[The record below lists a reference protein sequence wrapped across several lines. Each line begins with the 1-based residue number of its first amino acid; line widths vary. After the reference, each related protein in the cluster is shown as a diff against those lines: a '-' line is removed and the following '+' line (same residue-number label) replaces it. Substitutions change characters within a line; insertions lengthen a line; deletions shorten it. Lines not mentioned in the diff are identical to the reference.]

1 MAELLIELFMEE
13 IPARMQVRAGDDFK
27 RLVTEKLS
35 TAGIHFARAEA
46 HSTPRRLT
54 LVVEGVPTAQA
65 DVREEKKGPRVG
77 SPEQAL
83 AGFLKSAGLSSI
95 DQAEQRDTGKGVF
108 YFAVIEKKGGATID
122 ALPGIIDAAIRE
134 LPWPKSMRWGA
145 NDFMWVR
152 PLHSIL
158 ALFDGAV
165 VPGSLNLGAKTIAYG
180 DQTEGHRFL
189 SPGAFAVTSFADYK
203 DKLMQAHV
211 VLDRDQRKRLI
222 LNDAVKA
229 ATAEGYVLKD
239 DPGLAEEVAGLVEWP
254 VVLTGAIDDQFM
266 DVPAEVLTTS
276 MRTHQR
282 YFALETAEGKLAPR
296 FVVVANRTT
305 LDGGKAV
312 VAGNERVLRAR
323 LSDAKFFW
331 DQDLKVKLE
340 SRLPGLKDITFH
352 AKLGSLYQRV
362 ERMAALSKAIAQA
375 LNYDASETEQAEIAA
390 WLSKADLTTG
400 VVGEFPEVQGI
411 MGRYVAYREGLPA
424 PVAEAIADHYK
435 PLGPSDRVPT
445 DKVSVAVALAEKIDT
460 LVQFF
465 DINEKPTGSRD
476 PFALRRAALGVIRL
490 LTDNGERVS
499 LSTLI
504 EAAIDTRLA
513 SFHRGTSSDI
523 PEIVKAVQAGA
534 TVADYYGRLFV
545 AANHL
550 SNWTYSRSI
559 AEDVLSSIKERAVSQ
574 HDLLKLAELAQDL
587 TVASFGLYGQPSA
600 DNIDAD
606 AANRVRS
613 VLTEDLVVPLLSFFH
628 DRLKVSLKEKGVRH
642 DLIDAVLALG
652 GEDDFVR
659 LLARVEAL
667 SGFLATDDGANLL
680 AAAKRASNILRIE
693 EKKDGP
699 HDGAVDP
706 ELLTLDEEK
715 ALFMALTAAT
725 ATAAPR
731 IEAEDFTG
739 VMAAFAVLRA
749 PVDAFFEK
757 VTVNA
762 PEAPVRANRLRLLSQ
777 IRATLALVADFS
789 KIEG

>member
-13 IPARMQVRAGDDFK
+13 IPARMQVRAADDFK
-27 RLVTEKLS
+27 RLVTDKLS
-35 TAGIHFARAEA
+35 AAGIAFTKAEA
-46 HSTPRRLT
+46 HSTPRRLAL
-54 LVVEGVPTAQA
+54 LVDGLPTAQA

-83 AGFLKSAGLSSI
+83 SGFLKSAGLSSI

-165 VPGSLNLGAKTIAYG
+165 IPGALDLGGKSIAYG
-180 DQTEGHRFL
+180 NQTEGHRFL
-189 SPGAFAVTSFADYK
+189 SPGALTVSSYADYAT
-203 DKLMQAHV
+203 KLAAAHV
-211 VLDRDQRKRLI
+211 VLDREERKRLI
-222 LNDAVKA
+222 LAGANKA
-229 ATAEGYVLKD
+229 AAAEGFVLKD
-239 DPGLAEEVAGLVEWP
+239 DPGLLEEVAGLVEWP
-254 VVLTGAIDDQFM
+254 VVLTGAIDNQFM

-282 YFALETAEGKLAPR
+282 YFALETADGKLAPR
-296 FVVVANRTT
+296 FVVVANRSTI
-305 LDGGKAV
+305 DGGKAV
-312 VAGNERVLRAR
+312 IAGNERVLRAR

-331 DQDLKVKLE
+331 DQDLKVKLAT
-340 SRLPGLKDITFH
+340 RVPGLKDITFH
-352 AKLGSLYQRV
+352 AKLGTLAQRV
-362 ERMAALSKAIAQA
+362 ERIEALSVAIAKALNWDATVVEQAAL
-375 LNYDASETEQAEIAA
+375 AA
-390 WLSKADLTTG
+390 RLSKSDLTTG

-411 MGRYVAYREGLPA
+411 MGRYVAYHEGLPA

-460 LVQFF
+460 LVAFF
-465 DINEKPTGSRD
+465 GIDEKPTGSRD

-490 LTDNGERVS
+490 IVENGLRVK
-499 LSTLI
+499 LGALLM
-504 EAAIDTRLA
+504 A
-513 SFHRGTSSDI
+513 
-523 PEIVKAVQAGA
+523 AGA
-534 TVADYYGRLFV
+534 KDAVTAD
-545 AANHL
+545 
-550 SNWTYSRSI
+550 
-559 AEDVLSSIKERAVSQ
+559 
-574 HDLLKLAELAQDL
+574 
-587 TVASFGLYGQPSA
+587 
-600 DNIDAD
+600 
-606 AANRVRS
+606 
-613 VLTEDLVVPLLSFFH
+613 LLSFFN

-667 SGFLATDDGANLL
+667 SGLIATDDGKNLL
-680 AAAKRASNILRIE
+680 AASKRASNILRIE

-699 HDGAVDP
+699 HDGAVDAG
-706 ELLTLDEEK
+706 LLTQDEEK
-715 ALFMALTAAT
+715 ALADALVAAHKQ
-725 ATAAPR
+725 AAPL

-739 VMAAFAVLRA
+739 AMAAFAALRA

-777 IRATLALVADFS
+777 IRATLNLIADFS

>member
-13 IPARMQVRAGDDFK
+13 IPARMQVRAADDFK
-27 RLVTEKLS
+27 RLVTDKLS
-35 TAGIHFARAEA
+35 AAGIAFTKAEA

-54 LVVEGVPTAQA
+54 LLVDGLPTAQA

-95 DQAEQRDTGKGVF
+95 EQAEQRDTGKGVF

-165 VPGSLNLGAKTIAYG
+165 IPGALTLATAEAAPEQSDGNVYLAGEVRAVTIAYG
-180 DQTEGHRFL
+180 DKSQGHRFL
-189 SPGAFAVTSFADYK
+189 SPGEFTVTSFADYQA
-203 DKLMQAHV
+203 KLLAAHV
-211 VLDRDQRKRLI
+211 VLDREERKRLI
-222 LNDAVKA
+222 LAGANKA
-229 ATAEGYVLKD
+229 ATAEGFVLKD
-239 DPGLAEEVAGLVEWP
+239 DPGLLEEVAGLVEWP
-254 VVLTGAIDDQFM
+254 VVLTGAIDNQFM

-282 YFALETAEGKLAPR
+282 YFALETADGKLAPR

-305 LDGGKAV
+305 IDGGKAV
-312 VAGNERVLRAR
+312 IAGNERVLRAR

-331 DQDLKVKLE
+331 DQDLKVKLAD
-340 SRLPGLKDITFH
+340 RVPGLKDITFH
-352 AKLGSLYQRV
+352 AKLGTLAQRV
-362 ERMAALSKAIAQA
+362 ERIEALSVAIAKALNWDATVVEQAAL
-375 LNYDASETEQAEIAA
+375 AA
-390 WLSKADLTTG
+390 RLSKSDLTTG

-411 MGRYVAYREGLPA
+411 MGRYVAYHEGLPA

-460 LVQFF
+460 LVAFF
-465 DINEKPTGSRD
+465 GIDEKPTGSRD

-490 LTDNGERVS
+490 IVENGLRVK
-499 LSTLI
+499 LGALL
-504 EAAIDTRLA
+504 LA
-513 SFHRGTSSDI
+513 
-523 PEIVKAVQAGA
+523 AGA
-534 TVADYYGRLFV
+534 TDTVTAD
-545 AANHL
+545 
-550 SNWTYSRSI
+550 
-559 AEDVLSSIKERAVSQ
+559 
-574 HDLLKLAELAQDL
+574 
-587 TVASFGLYGQPSA
+587 
-600 DNIDAD
+600 
-606 AANRVRS
+606 
-613 VLTEDLVVPLLSFFH
+613 LLSFFN

-659 LLARVEAL
+659 LLARVDAL
-667 SGFLATDDGANLL
+667 SGLIATDDGKNLL
-680 AAAKRASNILRIE
+680 AASKRASNILRIE

-699 HDGAVDP
+699 HDGAVDAG
-706 ELLTLDEEK
+706 LLTQDEEK
-715 ALFMALTAAT
+715 ALADALVAAHKQ
-725 ATAAPR
+725 AAPL

-739 VMAAFAVLRA
+739 AMAAFAALRA

-777 IRATLALVADFS
+777 IRATLNLIADFS

>member
-13 IPARMQVRAGDDFK
+13 IPARMQVRAGEDFK
-27 RLVTEKLS
+27 RLVTDKLS
-35 TAGIHFARAEA
+35 AAGIGFTKAEV
-46 HSTPRRLT
+46 HSTPRRLA
-54 LVVEGVPTAQA
+54 LVVDGLPTAQA

-145 NDFMWVR
+145 NEFLWVR
-152 PLHSIL
+152 PLHSII

-165 VPGSLNLGAKTIAYG
+165 IPGALDLGGKSIAYG
-180 DQTEGHRFL
+180 NQTEGHRFL
-189 SPGAFAVTSFADYK
+189 SPGALTVSSFADYAA
-203 DKLMQAHV
+203 KLGAAYV
-211 VLDRDQRKRLI
+211 VLDREERKRLI
-222 LNDAVKA
+222 LAGAQA
-229 ATAEGYVLKD
+229 AAKAEGFVLKD
-239 DPGLAEEVAGLVEWP
+239 DPGLLEEVAGLVEWP
-254 VVLTGAIDDQFM
+254 VVLTGAIDNQFM

-305 LDGGKAV
+305 IDGGKAV
-312 VAGNERVLRAR
+312 IAGNERVLRAR

-340 SRLPGLKDITFH
+340 DRVPGLKDITFH
-352 AKLGSLYQRV
+352 AKLGSLAERV
-362 ERMAALSKAIAQA
+362 EYIAHLSKAIAET
-375 LNYDASETEQAEIAA
+375 LSYSASETEQAEIAA
-390 WLSKADLTTG
+390 RLSKSDLTTG
-400 VVGEFPEVQGI
+400 IVGEFPEVQGV
-411 MGRYVAYREGLPA
+411 MGRYVAYHEGQPA
-424 PVAEAIADHYK
+424 AVAEAIADHYK

-460 LVQFF
+460 LVAFF
-465 DINEKPTGSRD
+465 GIDEKPTGSRD

-490 LTDNGERVS
+490 IVENG
-499 LSTLI
+499 L
-504 EAAIDTRLA
+504 RLPLLQ
-513 SFHRGTSSDI
+513 I
-523 PEIVKAVQAGA
+523 LYKA
-534 TVADYYGRLFV
+534 
-545 AANHL
+545 
-550 SNWTYSRSI
+550 
-559 AEDVLSSIKERAVSQ
+559 
-574 HDLLKLAELAQDL
+574 
-587 TVASFGLYGQPSA
+587 
-600 DNIDAD
+600 
-606 AANRVRS
+606 RVRFANF
-613 VLTEDLVVPLLSFFH
+613 TNPEQDQAAAADLLSFFY

-667 SGFLATDDGANLL
+667 SGLIATDDGKNLL
-680 AAAKRASNILRIE
+680 AASKRASNILRIE

-699 HDGAVDP
+699 HDGAVDAG
-706 ELLTLDEEK
+706 LLTQDEEK
-715 ALFMALTAAT
+715 ALADALVAAHKQ
-725 ATAAPR
+725 AAPL

-739 VMAAFAVLRA
+739 AMAAFAALRA

-777 IRATLALVADFS
+777 IRATLNLIADFS

>member
-83 AGFLKSAGLSSI
+83 AGFLKSAGLTSI

-165 VPGSLNLGAKTIAYG
+165 VPGSLNLGVKTIAYG
-180 DQTEGHRFL
+180 NQTEGHRFL

-222 LNDAVKA
+222 LADAQKA
-229 ATAEGYVLKD
+229 ATAEGFVLKD
-239 DPGLAEEVAGLVEWP
+239 DPGLLEEVAGLVEWP

-305 LDGGKAV
+305 IDGGKAV

-362 ERMAALSKAIAQA
+362 ERMAALSKAIAAVIMQSPE
-375 LNYDASETEQAEIAA
+375 YTESYKSSVIEQAEIAA

-424 PVAEAIADHYK
+424 AVAEAIADHYK

-445 DKVSVAVALAEKIDT
+445 DKVAIAVALAEKIDT
-460 LVQFF
+460 LVAFF
-465 DINEKPTGSRD
+465 GIDEKPTGSRD

-490 LTDNGERVS
+490 IVENGLRVKLGS
-499 LSTLI
+499 LLV
-504 EAAIDTRLA
+504 A
-513 SFHRGTSSDI
+513 
-523 PEIVKAVQAGA
+523 AGA
-534 TVADYYGRLFV
+534 SNEV
-545 AANHL
+545 AA
-550 SNWTYSRSI
+550 
-559 AEDVLSSIKERAVSQ
+559 D
-574 HDLLKLAELAQDL
+574 
-587 TVASFGLYGQPSA
+587 
-600 DNIDAD
+600 
-606 AANRVRS
+606 
-613 VLTEDLVVPLLSFFH
+613 LLSFFN

-659 LLARVEAL
+659 LLARVDAL

-706 ELLTLDEEK
+706 ELLTQDEEK
-715 ALFMALTAAT
+715 ALFMALTAAK

-731 IEAEDFTG
+731 VEAEDFTG
-739 VMAAFAVLRA
+739 VMAAFSILRA

>member
-13 IPARMQVRAGDDFK
+13 IPARMQVRAADDFK
-27 RLVTEKLS
+27 RLVTDKLAA
-35 TAGIHFARAEA
+35 AGIAFTTAAA

-54 LVVEGVPTAQA
+54 LVVAGVPTAQA

-83 AGFLKSAGLSSI
+83 AGFLKSAGLASI

-108 YFAVIEKKGGATID
+108 YFAVIEKKGGATV
-122 ALPGIIDAAIRE
+122 AVLPAIIDAAIRE

-145 NDFMWVR
+145 NEFRWVR
-152 PLHSIL
+152 PLHSII

-165 VPGSLNLGAKTIAYG
+165 VPGALDLGGKSIAYG
-180 DQTEGHRFL
+180 NATQGHRFL
-189 SPGAFAVTSFADYK
+189 SPGEFNVTGFADYQA
-203 DKLMQAHV
+203 KLAAAHV
-211 VLDRDQRKRLI
+211 VLDREERKRLI
-222 LNDAVKA
+222 LDGAQKA
-229 ATAEGYVLKD
+229 AVAEGFRLKD
-239 DPGLAEEVAGLVEWP
+239 DPGLLEEVAGLVEYP
-254 VVLTGAIDDQFM
+254 VVLTGAIDNKFM

-282 YFALETAEGKLAPR
+282 YFALETADGKLAPR

-305 LDGGKAV
+305 ADGGKAV

-340 SRLPGLKDITFH
+340 DRLPGLKDITFH
-352 AKLGSLYQRV
+352 AKLGTLHQRV
-362 ERMAALSKAIAQA
+362 ERIEALSKSIAQA
-375 LNYDASETEQAEIAA
+375 LGYSASEIEQAEIAA

-411 MGRYVAYREGLPA
+411 MGRYVAYHEGLPA

-445 DKVSVAVALAEKIDT
+445 DKVSVAVALAEKLDT
-460 LVQFF
+460 LVAFYA
-465 DINEKPTGSRD
+465 INEKPTGSRD

-490 LTDNGERVS
+490 IVENGLRLRLREVLKNAYLPLATYLESNSTESFDYIGYLVQRH
-499 LSTLI
+499 LSDEQRQDENI
-504 EAAIDTRLA
+504 EARWEHCWRVDA
-513 SFHRGTSSDI
+513 
-523 PEIVKAVQAGA
+523 
-534 TVADYYGRLFV
+534 
-545 AANHL
+545 
-550 SNWTYSRSI
+550 YS
-559 AEDVLSSIKERAVSQ
+559 AEGD
-574 HDLLKLAELAQDL
+574 DL
-587 TVASFGLYGQPSA
+587 TKDING
-600 DNIDAD
+600 
-606 AANRVRS
+606 
-613 VLTEDLVVPLLSFFH
+613 FFA

-652 GEDDFVR
+652 GEDDLVR
-659 LLARVEAL
+659 LLARVDAL
-667 SGFLATDDGANLL
+667 AGFVATDDGANLL
-680 AAAKRASNILRIE
+680 AAYKRASNILRIE
-693 EKKDGP
+693 EKKDGIAY
-699 HDGAVDP
+699 DAAVDAS
-706 ELLTLDEEK
+706 LLAQEEEK
-715 ALFMALTAAT
+715 ALADALVAAHT
-725 ATAAPR
+725 QAAPL

-739 VMAAFAVLRA
+739 AMAAFAAVRA

-762 PEAPVRANRLRLLSQ
+762 DDKALRANRLRLLSQ
-777 IRATLALVADFS
+777 IRGTLGLIADLS

>member
-13 IPARMQVRAGDDFK
+13 IPARMQVRAGEDFK
-27 RLVTEKLS
+27 RLVTDKLS
-35 TAGIHFARAEA
+35 AAGIAFTKAEA
-46 HSTPRRLT
+46 HSTPRRLAL
-54 LVVEGVPTAQA
+54 LVDGLPTAQA

-145 NDFMWVR
+145 NEFLWVR
-152 PLHSIL
+152 PLHSII

-165 VPGSLNLGAKTIAYG
+165 IPGALDLGGKSIAYG
-180 DQTEGHRFL
+180 NQTEGHRFL
-189 SPGAFAVTSFADYK
+189 SPGALTVSSYADYAA
-203 DKLMQAHV
+203 KLAAAHV
-211 VLDRDQRKRLI
+211 VLDREERKRLI
-222 LNDAVKA
+222 LAGAQA
-229 ATAEGYVLKD
+229 AAKAEGFVLKD
-239 DPGLAEEVAGLVEWP
+239 DPGLLEEVAGLVEWP
-254 VVLTGAIDDQFM
+254 VVLTGAIDNQFM

-282 YFALETAEGKLAPR
+282 YFALETADGTLAPR

-305 LDGGKAV
+305 IDGGKAV
-312 VAGNERVLRAR
+312 IAGNERVLRAR

-331 DQDLKVKLE
+331 DQDLKVKLAD
-340 SRLPGLKDITFH
+340 RVPGLKDITFH
-352 AKLGSLYQRV
+352 AKLGTLAQRV
-362 ERMAALSKAIAQA
+362 ERIEALSVAIAKALNWDATVVDQAAL
-375 LNYDASETEQAEIAA
+375 AA
-390 WLSKADLTTG
+390 RLSKSDLTTG

-411 MGRYVAYREGLPA
+411 MGRYVAYHEGLPA

-490 LTDNGERVS
+490 IVENGLRVK
-499 LSTLI
+499 LV
-504 EAAIDTRLA
+504 D
-513 SFHRGTSSDI
+513 
-523 PEIVKAVQAGA
+523 
-534 TVADYYGRLFV
+534 LF
-545 AANHL
+545 
-550 SNWTYSRSI
+550 
-559 AEDVLSSIKERAVSQ
+559 
-574 HDLLKLAELAQDL
+574 
-587 TVASFGLYGQPSA
+587 
-600 DNIDAD
+600 DA
-606 AANRVRS
+606 AANRAGLFQPSPDGKIHTSVRKFS
-613 VLTEDLVVPLLSFFH
+613 EYQGREVNAVSIEVLEFFN

-667 SGFLATDDGANLL
+667 SGLIATDDGKNLL
-680 AAAKRASNILRIE
+680 AASKRASNILRIE

-699 HDGAVDP
+699 HDGAVDAG
-706 ELLTLDEEK
+706 LLTQDEEK
-715 ALFMALTAAT
+715 ALADALVAAHKQ
-725 ATAAPR
+725 AAPL

-739 VMAAFAVLRA
+739 AMAAFAALRA
-749 PVDAFFEK
+749 PVDAFFEQ

-777 IRATLALVADFS
+777 IRATLNLIADFS

>member
-13 IPARMQVRAGDDFK
+13 IPARMQVRAADDFY
-27 RLVTEKLS
+27 RLVTDKLAA
-35 TAGIHFARAEA
+35 AGITSTTATAY
-46 HSTPRRLT
+46 STPRRLA
-54 LVVEGVPTAQA
+54 LVVDGLPTAQA

-95 DQAEQRDTGKGVF
+95 DQAAQRDTGKGVF

-145 NDFMWVR
+145 NEFLWVR
-152 PLHSIL
+152 PLHSII
-158 ALFDGAV
+158 ALFDGAII
-165 VPGSLNLGAKTIAYG
+165 PGALDLGGTSIAYG
-180 DQTEGHRFL
+180 NQTEGHRFL
-189 SPGAFAVTSFADYK
+189 SPGRFEVKSFSDYEE
-203 DKLMQAHV
+203 KLKAAHV
-211 VLDRDQRKRLI
+211 MLDRDWRKTVI
-222 LNDAVKA
+222 KMQATDAA
-229 ATAEGYVLKD
+229 RAEGFVLKD
-239 DPGLAEEVAGLVEWP
+239 DPGLLEEVAGLVEWP
-254 VVLTGAIDDQFM
+254 VVLTGAIDNQFM

-282 YFALETAEGKLAPR
+282 YFALETADGKLAPR

-305 LDGGKAV
+305 IDGGKAV
-312 VAGNERVLRAR
+312 IAGNERVLRAR

-340 SRLPGLKDITFH
+340 DRVPGLKDITFH
-352 AKLGSLYQRV
+352 ARLGTLAQRV
-362 ERMAALSKAIAQA
+362 ERIEALSVAIAKALHWDATVVEQAAL
-375 LNYDASETEQAEIAA
+375 AA
-390 WLSKADLTTG
+390 RLSKSDLTTG

-411 MGRYVAYREGLPA
+411 MGRYVAYHEGLPA

-460 LVQFF
+460 LVAFF
-465 DINEKPTGSRD
+465 GIDEKPTGSRD

-490 LTDNGERVS
+490 IVENGLRVK
-499 LSTLI
+499 LARLF
-504 EAAIDTRLA
+504 EAATFTLCAQQSTEIP
-513 SFHRGTSSDI
+513 SDMWFRFYA
-523 PEIVKAVQAGA
+523 EKAGVGPNGA
-534 TVADYYGRLFV
+534 K
-545 AANHL
+545 
-550 SNWTYSRSI
+550 
-559 AEDVLSSIKERAVSQ
+559 VLSSATASFEDMVQ
-574 HDLLKLAELAQDL
+574 VELAPMN
-587 TVASFGLYGQPSA
+587 AA
-600 DNIDAD
+600 D
-606 AANRVRS
+606 
-613 VLTEDLVVPLLSFFH
+613 LLSFFY

-652 GEDDFVR
+652 GEDNFVR
-659 LLARVEAL
+659 LLARVDAL
-667 SGFLATDDGANLL
+667 SNFLATDDGKNLL
-680 AAAKRASNILRIE
+680 AASKRASNILRIE

-699 HDGAVDP
+699 HDGAVDAG
-706 ELLTLDEEK
+706 LLTQDEEK
-715 ALFMALTAAT
+715 ALADALVAAHKQ
-725 ATAAPR
+725 AAPL

-739 VMAAFAVLRA
+739 AMAAFAALRA
-749 PVDAFFEK
+749 PVDAFFDK

-777 IRATLALVADFS
+777 IRATLNLIADFS

>member
-13 IPARMQVRAGDDFK
+13 IPARMQVRAADDFK
-27 RLVTEKLS
+27 RLVTDKLS
-35 TAGIHFARAEA
+35 AAGIAFTKVEV
-46 HSTPRRLT
+46 HSTSRRLA
-54 LVVEGVPTAQA
+54 LVVDGLPTAQA

-95 DQAEQRDTGKGVF
+95 EQAEQRDTGKGVF

-145 NDFMWVR
+145 NEFMWVR

-165 VPGSLNLGAKTIAYG
+165 IPGALDLGAKSIAYG
-180 DQTEGHRFL
+180 NQTEGHRFL
-189 SPGAFAVTSFADYK
+189 SPGILTVTSFADYAA
-203 DKLMQAHV
+203 KLGAAHV
-211 VLDRDQRKRLI
+211 VLDREERKRLI
-222 LNDAVKA
+222 LAGAQKA
-229 ATAEGYVLKD
+229 AKAEGFVLKD
-239 DPGLAEEVAGLVEWP
+239 DPGLLEEVAGLVEWP
-254 VVLTGAIDDQFM
+254 VVLTGAIDNQFM

-282 YFALETAEGKLAPR
+282 YFALETADGKLAPR

-305 LDGGKAV
+305 IDGGKAV
-312 VAGNERVLRAR
+312 IAGNERVLRAR

-340 SRLPGLKDITFH
+340 DRVPGLKDITFH
-352 AKLGSLYQRV
+352 AKLGTLAQRV
-362 ERMAALSKAIAQA
+362 ERIEALSVAIAKALNWDAAVVEQAAL
-375 LNYDASETEQAEIAA
+375 AA
-390 WLSKADLTTG
+390 RLSKSDLTTG

-411 MGRYVAYREGLPA
+411 MGRYVAYHEGLPA

-460 LVQFF
+460 LVAFF
-465 DINEKPTGSRD
+465 AIDEKPTGSRD

-490 LTDNGERVS
+490 IVENGLRVQLGAIFQLSYGALCTPWKLGSESDKFVIGAPVISGVKYVQTDEENAVVAFGKMP
-499 LSTLI
+499 
-504 EAAIDTRLA
+504 A
-513 SFHRGTSSDI
+513 SKLQ
-523 PEIVKAVQAGA
+523 PVENVQA
-534 TVADYYGRLFV
+534 D
-545 AANHL
+545 
-550 SNWTYSRSI
+550 
-559 AEDVLSSIKERAVSQ
+559 
-574 HDLLKLAELAQDL
+574 
-587 TVASFGLYGQPSA
+587 
-600 DNIDAD
+600 
-606 AANRVRS
+606 
-613 VLTEDLVVPLLSFFH
+613 LLSFFN

-659 LLARVEAL
+659 LLARVDAL
-667 SGFLATDDGANLL
+667 SGLIATDDGKNLL

-699 HDGAVDP
+699 HDGAVDAG
-706 ELLTLDEEK
+706 LLTQDEEK
-715 ALFMALTAAT
+715 ALADALVAAHKQ
-725 ATAAPR
+725 AAPL

-739 VMAAFAVLRA
+739 AMAAFAALRA

-762 PEAPVRANRLRLLSQ
+762 PEAPIRANRLRLLSQ
-777 IRATLALVADFS
+777 IRATLNLIADFS

>member
-13 IPARMQVRAGDDFK
+13 IPARMQVRAAEDFK

-35 TAGIHFARAEA
+35 AAGIGFTQAEV
-46 HSTPRRLT
+46 HSTPRRLAL
-54 LVVEGVPTAQA
+54 LVDGLPTAQA

-145 NDFMWVR
+145 NEFLWVR
-152 PLHSIL
+152 PLHSII

-165 VPGSLNLGAKTIAYG
+165 IPGTLDLGGTSIAYG
-180 DQTEGHRFL
+180 NQTEGHRFL
-189 SPGAFAVTSFADYK
+189 SPGAFAVSSFADYAS
-203 DKLMQAHV
+203 KLLAAHV
-211 VLDRDQRKRLI
+211 VLDREERKRLI
-222 LNDAVKA
+222 LAGARDAAK
-229 ATAEGYVLKD
+229 AEGFVLKD
-239 DPGLAEEVAGLVEWP
+239 DPGLLEEVAGLVEWP
-254 VVLTGAIDDQFM
+254 VVLTGAIDNQFM

-282 YFALETAEGKLAPR
+282 YFALETADGKLAPR

-305 LDGGKAV
+305 IDGGKAV
-312 VAGNERVLRAR
+312 IAGNERVLRAR

-340 SRLPGLKDITFH
+340 DRVPGLKDITFH
-352 AKLGSLYQRV
+352 AKLGTLAQRV
-362 ERMAALSKAIAQA
+362 ERIEALSVAIAKALNWDEATVEQAAL
-375 LNYDASETEQAEIAA
+375 AA
-390 WLSKADLTTG
+390 RLSKSDLTTG

-411 MGRYVAYREGLPA
+411 MGRYVAYHEGLPA
-424 PVAEAIADHYK
+424 AVAEAIADHYK

-460 LVQFF
+460 LVAFF
-465 DINEKPTGSRD
+465 GIDEKPTGSRD

-490 LTDNGERVS
+490 IVENGLRVKLGEVIKGHLS
-499 LSTLI
+499 LIARS
-504 EAAIDTRLA
+504 
-513 SFHRGTSSDI
+513 
-523 PEIVKAVQAGA
+523 AGA
-534 TVADYYGRLFV
+534 AVGHDVGKDLEELVFGIVGNANPLAAEELHAHLQPYVSDAAKQTVLVDVFNKCLRGA
-545 AANHL
+545 
-550 SNWTYSRSI
+550 S
-559 AEDVLSSIKERAVSQ
+559 DVL
-574 HDLLKLAELAQDL
+574 
-587 TVASFGLYGQPSA
+587 P
-600 DNIDAD
+600 
-606 AANRVRS
+606 
-613 VLTEDLVVPLLSFFH
+613 FFY

-667 SGFLATDDGANLL
+667 SGLIATDDGKNLL

-699 HDGAVDP
+699 HDGAVDAG
-706 ELLTLDEEK
+706 LLTQDEEK
-715 ALFMALTAAT
+715 ALADALVAAHSR
-725 ATAAPR
+725 AAPL
-731 IEAEDFTG
+731 IAAEDFTG
-739 VMAAFAVLRA
+739 AMAAFAALRA

-777 IRATLALVADFS
+777 IRATLNLIADFS

>member
-13 IPARMQVRAGDDFK
+13 IPARMQVRAGEDFK
-27 RLVTEKLS
+27 RLVTDKLS
-35 TAGIHFARAEA
+35 AAGIGFTKAEV
-46 HSTPRRLT
+46 HSTPRRLAL
-54 LVVEGVPTAQA
+54 LVDGLPTAQA

-145 NDFMWVR
+145 NEFLWVR
-152 PLHSIL
+152 PLHSIV

-165 VPGSLNLGAKTIAYG
+165 IPGSLDLGTESIAYG
-180 DQTEGHRFL
+180 NQTEGHRFL
-189 SPGAFAVTSFADYK
+189 SPGTLTVSSFADYAA
-203 DKLMQAHV
+203 KLAAAYV
-211 VLDRDQRKRLI
+211 VLDREERKRLI
-222 LNDAVKA
+222 LAGAQA
-229 ATAEGYVLKD
+229 AAKAEGFVLKD
-239 DPGLAEEVAGLVEWP
+239 DPGLLEEVAGLVEWP
-254 VVLTGAIDDQFM
+254 VVLTGAIDNQFM

-305 LDGGKAV
+305 IDGGKAV
-312 VAGNERVLRAR
+312 IAGNERVLRAR

-340 SRLPGLKDITFH
+340 DRVPGLKDITFH
-352 AKLGSLYQRV
+352 AKLGTLAQRV
-362 ERMAALSKAIAQA
+362 ERIEALSVSIAKALNWDATVVEQAAL
-375 LNYDASETEQAEIAA
+375 AA
-390 WLSKADLTTG
+390 RLSKSDLTTG

-411 MGRYVAYREGLPA
+411 MGRYVAYHEGLPA

-445 DKVSVAVALAEKIDT
+445 DKVSMAVALAEKIDT
-460 LVQFF
+460 LVAFF
-465 DINEKPTGSRD
+465 GIDEKPTGSRD

-490 LTDNGERVS
+490 IVENGLRVKLGAFIS
-499 LSTLI
+499 KI
-504 EAAIDTRLA
+504 YIDFLHQLKNNGFA
-513 SFHRGTSSDI
+513 LYCFESGNNI
-523 PEIVKAVQAGA
+523 NI
-534 TVADYYGRLFV
+534 
-545 AANHL
+545 
-550 SNWTYSRSI
+550 I
-559 AEDVLSSIKERAVSQ
+559 AEIK
-574 HDLLKLAELAQDL
+574 
-587 TVASFGLYGQPSA
+587 SA
-600 DNIDAD
+600 
-606 AANRVRS
+606 
-613 VLTEDLVVPLLSFFH
+613 EDLYDVSDEFSFRYAREFDGDGDKLLSKKGLRDSLLSFVN

-667 SGFLATDDGANLL
+667 SNFLATDDGKNLL
-680 AAAKRASNILRIE
+680 AASKRASNILRIE

-699 HDGAVDP
+699 HDGAVDAG
-706 ELLTLDEEK
+706 LLTQDEEK
-715 ALFMALTAAT
+715 ALADALVAAHKQ
-725 ATAAPR
+725 AAPL

-739 VMAAFAVLRA
+739 AMAAFAALRA

-777 IRATLALVADFS
+777 IRATLNLIADFS